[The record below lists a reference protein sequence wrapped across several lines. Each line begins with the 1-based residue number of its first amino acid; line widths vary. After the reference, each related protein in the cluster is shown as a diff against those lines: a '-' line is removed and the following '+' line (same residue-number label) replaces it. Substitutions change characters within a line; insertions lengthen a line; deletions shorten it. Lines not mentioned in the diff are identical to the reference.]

1 MTNNNKRVS
10 LKDVARSANV
20 STGTVSMVLNNSP
33 SVAQATKER
42 VQQTIKKLG
51 YIYNRSAGQLRNRRT
66 GIVGVSICNLAN
78 PYFAENTVGIETS
91 LRDLGLSLILGNSEE
106 SVAKQRRF
114 LDTVRQH
121 NVEGLILMPA
131 IGTTRKM
138 IDEFADWGIP
148 LVMVSRYVQSGKAD
162 YAGCDNISAAM
173 QATGHL
179 IEQGHRRI
187 AFVGAT
193 TRSSTSRDRLRGFKQ
208 AMKAAGL
215 DLAPEFVHT
224 CEDSRERG
232 FYAVKELL
240 KVKKPP
246 TGIVCFND
254 LLAFGVML
262 GLRSSGLEPGVDC
275 SVVGI
280 DNVLE
285 ADLWQPGL
293 STVAIDSRLIGQ
305 YAGQL
310 LRRRMESPALPAKN
324 LLLTPELIV
333 RGSSG
338 RPAAHRPPG

>member
-1 MTNNNKRVS
+1 MANNNKRVS

-20 STGTVSMVLNNSP
+20 STGTVSMVLNNNP
-33 SVAQATKER
+33 SVAQATKEL
-42 VQQTIKKLG
+42 VQQIIKELG

-78 PYFAENTVGIETS
+78 PYFAENTIGIETS

-106 SVAKQRRF
+106 SVVKQGKF
-114 LDTVRQH
+114 LDTARQH

-138 IDEFADWGIP
+138 IDAFADWGIP

-162 YAGCDNISAAM
+162 YAGCDNILAATL
-173 QATGHL
+173 ATNHL
-179 IEQGHRRI
+179 IELGHRRI

-193 TRSSTSRDRLRGFKQ
+193 TRSSTSRDRLRGFKL
-208 AMKAAGL
+208 AMKNAGL
-215 DLAPEFVHT
+215 DLAPEWICS
-224 CEDSRERG
+224 CEASREKG
-232 FYAVKELL
+232 FDAVKDLF
-240 KVKKPP
+240 KSGKPP

-262 GLRSSGLEPGVDC
+262 GLRSIGLEPGMDC

-293 STVAIDSRLIGQ
+293 TTVAIDSRRIGQ

-310 LRRRMESPALPAKN
+310 LRRRMENPALPAKN

-338 RPAAHRPPG
+338 RVAAH

>member
-1 MTNNNKRVS
+1 MANNNKRVS

-20 STGTVSMVLNNSP
+20 STGTVSMVLNNNP
-33 SVAQATKER
+33 SVAQATKEH
-42 VQQTIKKLG
+42 VQQIIKELG

-78 PYFAENTVGIETS
+78 PYFAENTIGIETS

-106 SVAKQRRF
+106 SVVKQGKF
-114 LDTVRQH
+114 LDTSRQH

-131 IGTTRKM
+131 IGTTRMM
-138 IDEFADWGIP
+138 IDAFADWGLP

-162 YAGCDNISAAM
+162 YAGCDNILAATL
-173 QATGHL
+173 ATNHL
-179 IEQGHRRI
+179 IELGHRRI

-193 TRSSTSRDRLRGFKQ
+193 TRSSTSRDRLRGFKL
-208 AMKAAGL
+208 AMKSAGL
-215 DLAPEFVHT
+215 DLAPELICS
-224 CEDSRERG
+224 CEASREKG
-232 FYAVKELL
+232 FDAVKDLF
-240 KVKKPP
+240 KSGKPP

-262 GLRSSGLEPGVDC
+262 GLRSIGLEPGMDC

-293 STVAIDSRLIGQ
+293 TTVAIDSRRIGQ

-310 LRRRMESPALPAKN
+310 LRRRMENPALPAKN

-338 RPAAHRPPG
+338 RVAAH